1 MADSYTKLYAG
12 KAAAGFMSA
21 SLLSGETL
29 AKGNL
34 TVLPNVAF
42 KVNLNNFNLA
52 AAAVADATCDF
63 TSAGDVTYV
72 EKALAPKRLQ
82 VNRALCKNDWLSTWA
97 GANMRAG
104 LDGTLQSDFATY
116 LISYAGSLVGQQ
128 VEKSIWAGSAA
139 TGGEFDGFEALAAAD
154 AAVVDVAI
162 PTDAGGADVPL
173 DAANIIAQIGR
184 VRDAIPNAVYGQ
196 DDLAIYMGTAAFKFY
211 ISAQAALGYL
221 NQYHA
226 GVTESNFEGIPIK
239 WAPGM
244 GANRMVAGRKSN
256 MFFATDLEG
265 DMTEV
270 KLLDQTMVDGSDNV
284 NLVMKFN
291 AGVGYSTS
299 ADIVLYA

>member
-29 AKGNL
+29 AKGYL

-128 VEKSIWAGSAA
+128 VEKSIWQGAAGNS
-139 TGGEFDGFEALAAAD
+139 GEFDGFQALLTAD
-154 AAVVDVAI
+154 
-162 PTDAGGADVPL
+162 GGADVAAVGGGIT
-173 DAANIIAQIGR
+173 AANVIAEIGK
-184 VRDAIPNAVYGQ
+184 VRDGIADAVYGQ
-196 DDLAIYMGTAAFKFY
+196 DDLCIFMGTAAFKHY

-239 WAPGM
+239 WCPGM
-244 GANRMVAGRKSN
+244 AANVMVAGRKSN
-256 MFFATDLEG
+256 LFFATDLEG

-270 KLLDQTMVDGSDNV
+270 KLLDQTMIDGSDNV

-291 AGVGYSTS
+291 AGVGYSTR

>member
-1 MADSYTKLYAG
+1 MADSLSPKTYAG

-34 TVLPNVAF
+34 TVLPNVAY
-42 KVNLNNFNLA
+42 KINLNNFNLTT
-52 AAAVADATCDF
+52 AAVANATCDF
-63 TSAGDVTYV
+63 TTAGDISYA

-82 VNRALCKNDWLSTWA
+82 VNKALCKNDWLSTWA

-104 LDGTLQSDFATY
+104 LDGTLQTDFATY

-128 VEKSIWAGSAA
+128 VETSIWSGASGNN
-139 TGGEFDGFEALAAAD
+139 GQFDGFQALLTAD
-154 AAVVDVAI
+154 GTVVDVA
-162 PTDAGGADVPL
+162 AGTLA
-173 DAANIIAQIGR
+173 AANIIAEIGK

-244 GANRMVAGRKSN
+244 AANVMVAGRKSN

-270 KLLDQTMVDGSDNV
+270 KLLDQTLVDGSDNV
-284 NLVMKFN
+284 NLVMRFN
-291 AGVGYSTS
+291 AGVGYSTG
-299 ADIVLYA
+299 ADMVLYA

>member
-29 AKGNL
+29 AKGYL

-128 VEKSIWAGSAA
+128 VEKSIWQGAAA
-139 TGGEFDGFEALAAAD
+139 TGGEFDGFQALLTAD
-154 AAVVDVAI
+154 
-162 PTDAGGADVPL
+162 GGADV
-173 DAANIIAQIGR
+173 AAVGGGINTGNVIAEIGK
-184 VRDAIPNAVYGQ
+184 VRDGIADAVYGQ
-196 DDLAIYMGTAAFKFY
+196 DDLCIFMGTAAFKFY

-239 WAPGM
+239 WCPGM
-244 GANRMVAGRKSN
+244 AANVMVAGRKSN

-291 AGVGYSTS
+291 AGVGYSTR

>member
-1 MADSYTKLYAG
+1 MADVLTKNYVG

-42 KVNLNNFNLA
+42 QVNLNNFNLSA
-52 AAAVADATCDF
+52 SAVTDSTCDF

-72 EKALAPKRLQ
+72 EKPLAPKRLQ
-82 VNRALCKNDWLSTWA
+82 VNRALCKGNWLSTWA

-104 LDGTLQSDFATY
+104 LDGTLQTDFATY

-128 VEKSIWAGSAA
+128 VETSIWSGAAGTS
-139 TGGEFDGFEALAAAD
+139 GEFDGFEALLTAD
-154 AAVVDVAI
+154 
-162 PTDAGGADVPL
+162 GGADVASIAL
-173 DAANIIAQIGR
+173 DATNIIAQLGR

-196 DDLAIYMGTAAFKFY
+196 DDLAIFVGTAAFKYY
-211 ISAQAALGYL
+211 IAAQAALGYL

-226 GVTESNFEGIPIK
+226 GVTEANFEGIKIV
-239 WAPGM
+239 WSPGM

-265 DMTEV
+265 DLTEV

-284 NLVMKFN
+284 NLVMRFN
-291 AGVGYSTS
+291 AGVGYSTR

>member
-29 AKGNL
+29 AKGYL

-128 VEKSIWAGSAA
+128 VEKSIWQGAAGTS
-139 TGGEFDGFEALAAAD
+139 GEFDGFQALLTAD
-154 AAVVDVAI
+154 
-162 PTDAGGADVPL
+162 GGADVAAVGGGIT
-173 DAANIIAQIGR
+173 AANVIAEIGK
-184 VRDAIPNAVYGQ
+184 VRDGIADAVYGQ
-196 DDLAIYMGTAAFKFY
+196 DDLCIFMGTAAFKHY

-239 WAPGM
+239 WCPGM
-244 GANRMVAGRKSN
+244 AANVMVAGRKSN
-256 MFFATDLEG
+256 LFFATDLEG
-265 DMTEV
+265 DLTEV

-291 AGVGYSTS
+291 AGVGYSTR

>member
-29 AKGNL
+29 AKGYL

-128 VEKSIWAGSAA
+128 VEKSIWQGAAGTS
-139 TGGEFDGFEALAAAD
+139 GEFDGFQALLTAD
-154 AAVVDVAI
+154 
-162 PTDAGGADVPL
+162 GGADVAAVGGGIT
-173 DAANIIAQIGR
+173 AANVIAEIGR
-184 VRDAIPNAVYGQ
+184 VRDGIADAVYGQ
-196 DDLAIYMGTAAFKFY
+196 DDLCIFMGTAAFKHY

-239 WAPGM
+239 WCPGM
-244 GANRMVAGRKSN
+244 AANVMIAGRKSN

-291 AGVGYSTS
+291 AGVGYSTR

>member
-139 TGGEFDGFEALAAAD
+139 TGGEFDGFEALLTAD
-154 AAVVDVAI
+154 
-162 PTDAGGADVPL
+162 GGADVASTAL
-173 DAANIIAQIGR
+173 DATNIIGEIGR

-256 MFFATDLEG
+256 LFFATDLEG

-291 AGVGYSTS
+291 AGVGYSTR

>member
-128 VEKSIWAGSAA
+128 VEKSIWQGAAA
-139 TGGEFDGFEALAAAD
+139 TGGEFDGFQALLTAD
-154 AAVVDVAI
+154 
-162 PTDAGGADVPL
+162 GGADV
-173 DAANIIAQIGR
+173 AAVGGGINAGNVIAEIGK
-184 VRDAIPNAVYGQ
+184 VRDGIADAVYGQ
-196 DDLAIYMGTAAFKFY
+196 DDLCIFMGTAAFKHY

-239 WAPGM
+239 WCPGM
-244 GANRMVAGRKSN
+244 AANVMVAGRKSN
-256 MFFATDLEG
+256 LFFATDLEG

-291 AGVGYSTS
+291 AGVGYSTR

>member
-1 MADSYTKLYAG
+1 MAENITALYAG
-12 KAAAGFMSA
+12 KAASGFMSA

-29 AKGNL
+29 AKGYI
-34 TVLPNVAF
+34 TVLPNVAY
-42 KVNLNNFNLA
+42 KVNLNNFSMTA
-52 AAAVADATCDF
+52 ASVADSTCAF
-63 TSAGDVTYV
+63 TDAGDVNYV

-82 VNRALCKNDWLSTWA
+82 VNKALCKNNWLQTWA
-97 GANMRAG
+97 GSNMRAG
-104 LDGTLQSDFATY
+104 LDGSLQSDFATY

-128 VEKSIWAGSAA
+128 VEKSIWQGA
-139 TGGEFDGFEALAAAD
+139 TGTSGEFDGFEVLLAAD
-154 AAVVDVAI
+154 AAVVDV
-162 PTDAGGADVPL
+162 TGTTLNAG
-173 DAANIIAQIGR
+173 NIIAEIGK
-184 VRDAIPNAVYGQ
+184 VRDAIPAAVYGQ
-196 DDLAIYMGTAAFKFY
+196 EDTCIFMGTSAFRSY

-239 WAPGM
+239 WCPGM
-244 GANRMVAGRKSN
+244 AANVMVAGRKSN
-256 MFFATDLEG
+256 LFFATDLEG

-291 AGVGYSTS
+291 AGVGYSTR

>member
-29 AKGNL
+29 AKGYL

-128 VEKSIWAGSAA
+128 VEKSIWQGAAG
-139 TGGEFDGFEALAAAD
+139 TGGEFDGFQALLTAD
-154 AAVVDVAI
+154 
-162 PTDAGGADVPL
+162 GGADV
-173 DAANIIAQIGR
+173 AAVGGGINVGNVIAEIGK
-184 VRDAIPNAVYGQ
+184 VRDGIADAVYGQ
-196 DDLAIYMGTAAFKFY
+196 DDLCIFMGTAAFKHY

-239 WAPGM
+239 WCPGM
-244 GANRMVAGRKSN
+244 AANVMVAGRKSN
-256 MFFATDLEG
+256 LFFATDLEG

-291 AGVGYSTS
+291 AGVGYSTR

>member
-29 AKGNL
+29 AKGYL

-128 VEKSIWAGSAA
+128 VEKSIWQGAAGTS
-139 TGGEFDGFEALAAAD
+139 GEFDGFQALLTAD
-154 AAVVDVAI
+154 
-162 PTDAGGADVPL
+162 GGADV
-173 DAANIIAQIGR
+173 AAVGGGINAGNVIAEIGK
-184 VRDAIPNAVYGQ
+184 VRDGIADAVYGQ
-196 DDLAIYMGTAAFKFY
+196 DDLCIFMGTAAFKHY

-291 AGVGYSTS
+291 AGVGYSTR

>member
-1 MADSYTKLYAG
+1 MPNDTYTKLYAG

-29 AKGNL
+29 AKGYL

-42 KVNLNNFNLA
+42 KVNLNNFNLD

-128 VEKSIWAGSAA
+128 VEKSIWQGAAA
-139 TGGEFDGFEALAAAD
+139 TGGEFDGFQALLTAD
-154 AAVVDVAI
+154 
-162 PTDAGGADVPL
+162 GGADV
-173 DAANIIAQIGR
+173 AAVGGGINAGNVIAEIGK
-184 VRDAIPNAVYGQ
+184 VRDGIADAVYGQ
-196 DDLAIYMGTAAFKFY
+196 DDLCIFMGTAAFKSY

-239 WAPGM
+239 WCPGM
-244 GANRMVAGRKSN
+244 AANVMVAGRKSN
-256 MFFATDLEG
+256 LFFATDLEG

-291 AGVGYSTS
+291 AGVGYSTR

>member
-29 AKGNL
+29 AKGYL

-128 VEKSIWAGSAA
+128 VEKSIWAGAA
-139 TGGEFDGFEALAAAD
+139 GNSGEFDGFETLLAAD
-154 AAVVDVAI
+154 AAVVDVAK
-162 PTDAGGADVPL
+162 TTLNAG
-173 DAANIIAQIGR
+173 NIIAQIGR

-196 DDLAIYMGTAAFKFY
+196 DDLCIFMGTAAFKFY

-226 GVTESNFEGIPIK
+226 GVTDANFEGIPIK
-239 WAPGM
+239 WCPGM
-244 GANRMVAGRKSN
+244 SADKMVAGRKSN

-291 AGVGYSTS
+291 AGVGYSTG